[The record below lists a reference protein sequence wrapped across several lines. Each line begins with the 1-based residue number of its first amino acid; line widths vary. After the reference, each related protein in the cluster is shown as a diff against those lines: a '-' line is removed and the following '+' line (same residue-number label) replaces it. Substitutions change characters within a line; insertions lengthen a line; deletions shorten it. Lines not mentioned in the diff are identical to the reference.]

1 MNITQERIDD
11 LNAVL
16 KINVAAADYQSQV
29 EKGLKNHAQ
38 KVNMPGFRPGKVP
51 MGMVKKMYGRNIM
64 VEELNKVLSDGINN
78 YLKDNDIKVLGFPIP
93 KDNANIDV
101 DNNTDFDFEYEMG
114 LSPEVS
120 VDLNKMP
127 AFDYEV
133 VNIDQKL
140 LDKYLADI
148 KKNYGKPSNPEV
160 SEKDDYLF
168 VDLVE
173 LDANNEILA
182 GGLFKSTSLNLPTL
196 KSEAAKRI
204 LTGINKES
212 KITVASSE
220 IFPDKTD
227 LKVSL
232 GLTDEQA
239 ETFNAPLQITV
250 RNIMR
255 MQEAEMNQELF
266 DKIYGPGVVESEEA
280 FLGKVKEEMAGLFG
294 NDSDRKMFSK
304 VVDHLIDTVNPPLPD
319 TFLKK
324 WIRVANEKPV
334 SSEQVEKDYP
344 SWAKSMKWKLIE
356 NELLKD
362 KGLKVTYDEAK
373 DEAMNYVRAE
383 YKRYGQMETD
393 DKDIERIAL
402 SIISKEAEAQKI
414 YDGLYER
421 KLMQV
426 FKTDLKLNTKEVP
439 YDEFFNVIEHEHNH
453 EHAHDHAH

>member
-16 KINVAAADYQSQV
+16 KINVAANDYQGQV
-29 EKGLKNHAQ
+29 DKGLKNYAQ

-51 MGMVKKMYGRNIM
+51 MGMVKKMYGKSIM
-64 VEELNKVLSDGINN
+64 IEELNKVLSDGINN

-93 KDNANIDV
+93 KDNLNIDI
-101 DNNTDFDFEYEMG
+101 DNNTEFDFVYEMG

-120 VDLNKMP
+120 VDLAQLQK
-127 AFDYEV
+127 FDYEV
-133 VNIDQKL
+133 VKIDEKL

-160 SEKDDYLF
+160 SEQDDYLF
-168 VDLVE
+168 VDIVE
-173 LDANNEILA
+173 LDTNNEILA
-182 GGLFKSTSLNLPTL
+182 GGVFKSTSLNLPTL

-204 LTGINKES
+204 LTGIAKES
-212 KITVASSE
+212 KLTVASSE
-220 IFPDKTD
+220 LFPDKTD

-239 ETFNAPLQITV
+239 ETFNAPLQLTV

-266 DKIYGPGVVESEEA
+266 DKIYGPGVVDSEDM
-280 FLGKVKEEMAGLFG
+280 FLAKVKEEMAGLFG
-294 NDSDRKMFSK
+294 NDSDKKLFSN
-304 VVDHLIDTVNPPLPD
+304 VVDHLIDTVNPQLPD

-324 WIRVANEKPV
+324 WISVANEKPV
-334 SSEQVEKDYP
+334 SVEQVEKDYP
-344 SWAKSMKWKLIE
+344 VWSKSMKWKLIE
-356 NELLKD
+356 NELLKQ
-362 KGLKVTYDEAK
+362 KGLQVTYDEAK
-373 DEAMNYVRAE
+373 EEAMNYVRAE

-426 FKTDLKLNTKEVP
+426 FKTDLKLDTKEVS
-439 YDEFFNVIEHEHNH
+439 YDEFFHVH
-453 EHAHDHAH
+453 EHAHEHAH

>member
-16 KINVAAADYQSQV
+16 KINVAANDYQGQV
-29 EKGLKNHAQ
+29 DKGLKNYAQ

-51 MGMVKKMYGRNIM
+51 MGMVKKMYGKSIM
-64 VEELNKVLSDGINN
+64 IEELNKVLSDGINS

-93 KDNANIDV
+93 KDNLNIDI
-101 DNNTDFDFEYEMG
+101 DNNTEFDFVYEMG

-120 VDLNKMP
+120 VDLAKLQK
-127 AFDYEV
+127 FDYEV
-133 VNIDQKL
+133 VKIDEKL

-168 VDLVE
+168 VDIVE
-173 LDANNEILA
+173 LDANNEIVA
-182 GGLFKSTSLNLPTL
+182 GGVFKSTSLNLPTL

-204 LTGINKES
+204 LTSIAKES
-212 KITVASSE
+212 KLTVASSE
-220 IFPDKTD
+220 LFPDKTD

-239 ETFNAPLQITV
+239 ETFNAPLQLTV

-266 DKIYGPGVVESEEA
+266 DKIYGPGVVDSEDM
-280 FLGKVKEEMAGLFG
+280 FLAKVKEEMAGLFG
-294 NDSDRKMFSK
+294 NDSDKKLFSK
-304 VVDHLIDTVNPPLPD
+304 VVDHLIDAVNPQLPD

-324 WIRVANEKPV
+324 WISVANEKPV
-334 SSEQVEKDYP
+334 SVEQVEKDYP
-344 SWAKSMKWKLIE
+344 VWSKSMKWKLIE
-356 NELLKD
+356 NELLKQ
-362 KGLKVTYDEAK
+362 KGLQVTYDEAK
-373 DEAMNYVRAE
+373 EEAMNYVRAE
-383 YKRYGQMETD
+383 YKRYGQIETD

-426 FKTDLKLNTKEVP
+426 FKTDLKLDTKEVS
-439 YDEFFNVIEHEHNH
+439 YDEFFHVHEPAH
-453 EHAHDHAH
+453 EHAH